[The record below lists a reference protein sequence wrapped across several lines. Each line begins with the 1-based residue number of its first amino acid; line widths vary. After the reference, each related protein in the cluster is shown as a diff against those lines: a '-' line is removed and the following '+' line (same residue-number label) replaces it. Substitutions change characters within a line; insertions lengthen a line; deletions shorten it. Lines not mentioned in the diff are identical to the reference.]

1 MASSKT
7 TTQPQELM
15 LVNDVPG
22 EETRIAILE
31 NGHLEELFVE
41 RSSTATSV
49 GNVYRGRVTNVELPF
64 RPPSSTSVTHN
75 VDSFISPI
83 CIRGISPPGKVPRMS
98 VARLLA
104 GIGRRFRKH

>member
-41 RSSTATSV
+41 RASTATSV
-49 GNVYRGRVTNVELPF
+49 GNVYRGRVTNVEAA
-64 RPPSSTSVTHN
+64 
-75 VDSFISPI
+75 IQ
-83 CIRGISPPGKVPRMS
+83 
-98 VARLLA
+98 A
-104 GIGRRFRKH
+104 GP